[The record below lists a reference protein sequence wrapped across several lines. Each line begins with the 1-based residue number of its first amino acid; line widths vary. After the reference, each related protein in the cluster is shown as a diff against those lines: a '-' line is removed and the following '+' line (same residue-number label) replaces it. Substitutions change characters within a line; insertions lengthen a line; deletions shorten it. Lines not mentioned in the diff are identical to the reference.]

1 MTTEHDHIVK
11 AFDEDLK
18 HVDTVIAEMGGLV
31 EAQLAAAIEAMVQRD
46 AEKAEKIISKDES
59 VDALEKNL
67 DRSIIKL
74 LALRQ
79 PMAEDLRVLIAALK
93 IGSAIERIG
102 DYARNIAKR
111 TLTLAQVP
119 AIGPANTV
127 ARLGQHV
134 IGMLKSVL
142 DAYLKRDAEKAEDVR
157 RSDREI
163 DAMYTSLFRELSTY
177 MMEDTRNITSCTH
190 LMFAAKNIERVG
202 DHIATIAECVI
213 YLVRGHLPENR
224 RPSDGPDVIPA
235 MSSGLRH

>member
-1 MTTEHDHIVK
+1 MTAEHDHIVK
-11 AFDEDLK
+11 AFDQDLK

-31 EAQLAAAIEAMVQRD
+31 ETQLAAAIEAMVRRD
-46 AEKAEKIISKDES
+46 AENAENIISKDES
-59 VDALEKNL
+59 VDALEKDL

-102 DYARNIAKR
+102 DYARNIARR

-119 AIGPANTV
+119 AVGPAKTV

-134 IGMLKSVL
+134 IGMLKNVL
-142 DAYLKRDAEKAEDVR
+142 DAYLTRDAAKADDVR
-157 RSDREI
+157 HSDREI

-190 LMFAAKNIERVG
+190 LMFAAKNIERIG
-202 DHIATIAECVI
+202 DHITTIAECVI
-213 YLVRGHLPENR
+213 YMVRGNLPENR
-224 RPSDGPDVIPA
+224 RPGDGTVLTAVVSD
-235 MSSGLRH
+235 GLRH